1 MIDAEDIRAGD
12 VLSVTCP
19 FTPAEVVHGVGAA
32 GEEIAVR
39 WPWWEIDESRTYG
52 HWNGVVAL
60 GVARDGGHVPP
71 VADAE
76 LFRTEPAAERLA
88 AGDRCRVGIPPTVVH
103 VTGVERH
110 DPPLETVWLPRPTRT
125 VTVLRRGLSYR
136 EYPDGSH
143 LDGSGYTLHPGDG
156 IPYAFELVMRPYAA
170 LLAGDEIADAAGRAW
185 RFDGPW
191 DWTAFDGD
199 SYGAAP
205 VWPLTL
211 LARAGAPRSPEGSED
226 PEARAV
232 AVSTANGS
240 HEETVRAWTAL
251 TGASPTP

>member
-1 MIDAEDIRAGD
+1 MIDAEDIRPGD
-12 VLSVTCP
+12 VLSVACP
-19 FTPAEVVHGVGAA
+19 FTPADVVRGAA
-32 GEEIAVR
+32 SDRDHLAVR

-60 GVARDGGHVPP
+60 AVVREKGGPFRP
-71 VADAE
+71 DAE
-76 LFRTEPAAERLA
+76 VEMFRTDPPAEELA

-103 VTGVERH
+103 VTDVERH

-125 VTVLRRGLSYR
+125 VTVLRRGLSYC

-156 IPYAFELVMRPYAA
+156 IPYAFELVLRPYAA
-170 LLAGDEIADAAGRAW
+170 LLADDEVADAAGRAW
-185 RFDGPW
+185 RFNGPW

-211 LARAGAPRSPEGSED
+211 LARAGAPRSPDD

-232 AVSTANGS
+232 AASTAHGS
-240 HEETVRAWTAL
+240 HEETVRTWTAL
-251 TGASPTP
+251 TEASPTP